1 MPNGE
6 KGSADFYRE
15 SMCVLERAGVPFL
28 VGGAYAFAFYT
39 GISRDTKDF
48 DLFLRPRDVDR
59 ALDAFQRAGYGA
71 EKTYPHWLAKV
82 RAGTDLIDLIFR
94 AGNGLCGVDD
104 LWFARAERA
113 ELLRSAVQ
121 LCPPEEIVWMKAFI
135 MERERYDGA
144 DVAHLFQSCAERI
157 DWRHLL
163 DRFGPDWEVLLS
175 HLVLFGYIYPNERGR
190 IPKHVMEELVQRFPN
205 EAKPLAERICRGTLL
220 SRAQY
225 LIDVKERGF
234 RDARL
239 ESRVQMGPAEIS
251 DWTKAIDE

>member
-1 MPNGE
+1 MPATEEVPG
-6 KGSADFYRE
+6 DFYRQ
-15 SMCVLERAGVPFL
+15 SMRVLESAGVPFL

-39 GISRDTKDF
+39 GIARDTKDF
-48 DLFLRPRDVDR
+48 DLFLRPSDVDR
-59 ALDAFQRAGYGA
+59 ALVALQRAGYGT

-82 RAGTDLIDLIFR
+82 RSGADLIDLIFR

-113 ELLRSAVQ
+113 ELLGNTVQ
-121 LCPPEEIVWMKAFI
+121 LCPREEIVWMKAFI

-144 DVAHLFQSCAERI
+144 DVAHLLQSCAEHL
-157 DWRHLL
+157 DWEHLL

-175 HLVLFGYIYPNERGR
+175 HLVLFGYVYPSERSR
-190 IPKHVMEELVQRFPN
+190 IPKYIIEELVEQLRTEPEQRRH
-205 EAKPLAERICRGTLL
+205 RICRGTLL

-225 LIDVKERGF
+225 LVDVKERGF

-239 ESRVQMGPAEIS
+239 DSRVEMGPAEIRE
-251 DWTKAIDE
+251 WTNAIGE